1 MERRLLL
8 AIVLTFVVLTAY
20 QWLVPGVPPPGPA
33 LSGPSSTSA
42 PSAQAPNPT
51 PDAPPVTTP
60 SSPSEPPVS
69 APIETIRGDAAER
82 TVTVDNGL
90 VRAVFSN
97 RGATLSA
104 WHLALYQGPDGK
116 PVDLVPHDLPA
127 NQPKPFS
134 LQLDDAAKT
143 ARVNTALF
151 TVTPMADGHA
161 GVSAGSSNLDAR
173 GGPVTL
179 VFEYQDAAGL
189 HALKQVRIEPNS
201 YVVIVSMKVS
211 DGGRAINPTI
221 QWGPALGDV
230 LAAGAGSAFMA
241 TRKSEA
247 IFSTDG
253 DVERIQAADL
263 LETPAYKG
271 VYEFAGVD
279 THYFMSS
286 ALKTGGAE
294 LAYSPLSIPTPGP
307 DQGISRDYVGYSIRF
322 PSAPDGPSNV
332 KFFVGPKHF
341 ESLRKADPD
350 LVRAIWFGMFAFLCV
365 PLLSALNWLNGFVG
379 NYGWSIIVLTVIIN
393 AAMFPL
399 RHKSNVSMRKMQEIQ
414 PQVKSIQDRYAKLS
428 MTDPGR
434 QKMNTEL
441 MELYR
446 QKGVN
451 PASGCVPMLLTF
463 PVLLAFYSL
472 LSEAIELRGAPFIW
486 WIHDLAAADP
496 YYVTPILM
504 GASQVLQQKMMPMTG
519 ADPVQQ
525 KMMLFMPIIFTF
537 LFLTSPAG
545 LALYWFASN
554 VLVIAQQVLT
564 NKLIGPP
571 VVRASGSAGE
581 RKLKKVGEGKT
592 EGVE

>member
-8 AIVLTFVVLTAY
+8 AIVLCFVVLTAY
-20 QWLVPGVPPPGPA
+20 QWLIPTQQLPVAQPTTATSGTPASQQPGTPPPG
-33 LSGPSSTSA
+33 TSQ
-42 PSAQAPNPT
+42 PSAAATPLALAP
-51 PDAPPVTTP
+51 V
-60 SSPSEPPVS
+60 
-69 APIETIRGDAAER
+69 ETVRADTAER

-97 RGATLSA
+97 RGATLSS
-104 WHLALYQGPDGK
+104 WHLSQYLAEGK
-116 PVDLVPHDLPA
+116 PVDLVPHDVPA
-127 NQPKPFS
+127 DQPKPFS
-134 LQLDDAAKT
+134 LKLDDAAKT
-143 ARVNTALF
+143 ARLNSALF
-151 TVTPMADGHA
+151 ARTSGSGQA
-161 GVSAGSSNLDAR
+161 GIEPSTLDAR
-173 GGPVTL
+173 RAPVTL
-179 VFEYQDAAGL
+179 TFEYQDAAGL
-189 HALKQVRIEPNS
+189 QARKAFRIDPDS
-201 YVVIVSMKVS
+201 YVVTVSVDVS
-211 DGGRAINPTI
+211 DGGTAINPTI
-221 QWGPALGDV
+221 QWGPGLGDV
-230 LAAGAGSAFMA
+230 VAAGPGGAFA
-241 TRKSEA
+241 AVRKSAA
-247 IFSTDG
+247 IFSID
-253 DVERIQAADL
+253 DSVERLQSAAL
-263 LETPAYKG
+263 LETPKYQG
-271 VYEFAGVD
+271 GYDFAGID
-279 THYFMSS
+279 THYFIS
-286 ALKTGGAE
+286 AAVKPGSADLE
-294 LAYSPLSIPTPGP
+294 YRPLSIPSAGP
-307 DQGISRDYVGYSIRF
+307 DASVSRDYVGYDIRF
-322 PSAPDGPSNV
+322 RSVPSGSSSV

-341 ESLRKADPD
+341 VSLQKAEPD

-365 PLLSALNWLNGFVG
+365 PLLSALNWLNSFVG
-379 NYGWSIIVLTVIIN
+379 NYGWSIILLTVVIN

-414 PQVKSIQDRYAKLS
+414 PQVKTIQDRYAKLS

-537 LFLTSPAG
+537 LFITSPAG

-554 VLVIAQQVLT
+554 VLVILQQVLT
-564 NKLIGPP
+564 NKMIGPP
-571 VVRASGSAGE
+571 AIRAPRPPAE
-581 RKLKKVGEGKT
+581 RKMKKVGEGKT
-592 EGVE
+592 ESVTESEK